1 MIASWT
7 GQLVGAMHNA
17 NVSARQ
23 LADYMGLTPE
33 YVSMVLNG
41 KKTPKGPR
49 NDFER
54 LCGKCVQTRRAN
66 ERTNSNGFLRRICRW
81 A

>member
-1 MIASWT
+1 MVANWT

-33 YVSMVLNG
+33 YVSMILNG
-41 KKTPKGPR
+41 KKTPKGAEQR
-49 NDFER
+49 F
-54 LCGKCVQTRRAN
+54 
-66 ERTNSNGFLRRICRW
+66 RTALQEMCADKEGE
-81 A
+81 

>member
-1 MIASWT
+1 
-7 GQLVGAMHNA
+7 MHNA

-41 KKTPKGPR
+41 KKTPKGAE
-49 NDFER
+49 ER
-54 LCGKCVQTRRAN
+54 F
-66 ERTNSNGFLRRICRW
+66 RTALREMC
-81 A
+81 ADKEGE

>member
-17 NVSARQ
+17 KVSARQ
-23 LADYMGLTPE
+23 LAAYMGLTPE

-41 KKTPKGPR
+41 KRTPKGAEQR
-49 NDFER
+49 FRAALQEMCN
-54 LCGKCVQTRRAN
+54 GK
-66 ERTNSNGFLRRICRW
+66 EGE
-81 A
+81 